1 MWAYLEILA
10 SEAPVS
16 LRPGSYKKK
25 RVSLPPSILRYVLF
39 SVEKAGRAGMI
50 FLENCEPR
58 SFAQM
63 FEVNTVLAVQK
74 VPMSII

>member
-10 SEAPVS
+10 SEASIS

-39 SVEKAGRAGMI
+39 GAEKAGRAGTI
-50 FLENCEPR
+50 FGKL
-58 SFAQM
+58 
-63 FEVNTVLAVQK
+63 
-74 VPMSII
+74 

>member
-10 SEAPVS
+10 SEASIS

-39 SVEKAGRAGMI
+39 SAEKSRACGND
-50 FLENCEPR
+50 FWENCEPR

-63 FEVNTVLAVQK
+63 FDVNTVLALQK